1 MGVVLMTTKK
11 WRLFQHGVV
20 VVVVVVVM
28 VGAGLFSGA
37 LTESRLSS
45 LAETQRQRSLK
56 WSRYSE

>member
-1 MGVVLMTTKK
+1 MTTKK